1 MQPALTL
8 RDTKTHRT
16 GCFILTFVFVPA
28 LLHATL
34 ALMIIGATVVHI
46 FKKLHADWLWLFF
59 SLVTFPPLYSPCCC
73 PFPLDALRAFSLLFK
88 SCHIHLPY
96 THCASPLSFHAHP
109 LPPAPHSLISHL
121 GHIPAHIFVS
131 LIIRFLSLS
140 FCSFSASCKSSN
152 ILLWASFINML
163 LDLNQSMTEDLPS
176 HL

>member
-59 SLVTFPPLYSPCCC
+59 LY
-73 PFPLDALRAFSLLFK
+73 L
-88 SCHIHLPY
+88 H
-96 THCASPLSFHAHP
+96 
-109 LPPAPHSLISHL
+109 SHL
-121 GHIPAHIFVS
+121 STP
-131 LIIRFLSLS
+131 
-140 FCSFSASCKSSN
+140 
-152 ILLWASFINML
+152 
-163 LDLNQSMTEDLPS
+163 
-176 HL
+176 HLAVLFH